1 LTFFS
6 FILFPSL
13 LAALP
18 SFFLL
23 CSIFFLLLL
32 LAARASSFSLHL
44 IQQFVVCVVVS
55 FEELRH
61 GFIGE
66 DSYGLMM
73 DGAGVGGSKGT
84 AASRSEGGRGRCVSR
99 W

>member
-1 LTFFS
+1 M
-6 FILFPSL
+6 
-13 LAALP
+13 
-18 SFFLL
+18 
-23 CSIFFLLLL
+23 
-32 LAARASSFSLHL
+32 
-44 IQQFVVCVVVS
+44 CVVVS

-84 AASRSEGGRGRCVSR
+84 AASRSEGGRGRENRGREADLVR
-99 W
+99 RHG